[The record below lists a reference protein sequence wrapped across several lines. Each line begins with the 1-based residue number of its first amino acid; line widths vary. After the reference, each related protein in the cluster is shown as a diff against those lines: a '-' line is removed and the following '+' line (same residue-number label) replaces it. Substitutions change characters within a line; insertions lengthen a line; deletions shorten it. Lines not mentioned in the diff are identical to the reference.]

1 MIDIHSHILYGLDDG
16 AREESVSLE
25 MARAYQEL
33 GFTRVVGSSH
43 IMPKSN
49 YNTTAADIEAR
60 VKALNER
67 LTSEG
72 IGIELVV
79 GAEYYL
85 DREFPDVAESNWPLA
100 RINHSFYVLVEM
112 PALFVPASLG
122 SSFFNERVKN
132 PELKKILP
140 FLRLVLAHPERNED
154 VIARPEAML
163 KRLKEQGVY
172 MQLNLGSLVGYYGKT
187 VKKAAEQILKMRM
200 ADIVATDAHSPEQL
214 RAIVPEGLA
223 RLQKLAG
230 DKAAQILMEENPG
243 KVLAGEPLEP
253 FY

>member
-1 MIDIHSHILYGLDDG
+1 
-16 AREESVSLE
+16 
-25 MARAYQEL
+25 
-33 GFTRVVGSSH
+33 
-43 IMPKSN
+43 
-49 YNTTAADIEAR
+49 
-60 VKALNER
+60 
-67 LTSEG
+67 
-72 IGIELVV
+72 
-79 GAEYYL
+79 
-85 DREFPDVAESNWPLA
+85 
-100 RINHSFYVLVEM
+100 M